1 MNPSLYDDAPEGP
14 QTAPGGERGAP
25 PKKPQDAK
33 SATALVPKEF
43 FEGKELKPGDRC
55 EVEIAAIHDEEVSLK
70 YVGHDQEEERE
81 EPDSENA
88 PEPPP
93 GGPPGAPGGGMGGD
107 YD

>member
-14 QTAPGGERGAP
+14 DSAQGSEQDGP

-43 FEGKELKPGDRC
+43 FEGKDLKPGDRC

-70 YVGHDQEEERE
+70 YVGDHEEEERSE
-81 EPDSENA
+81 ETE
-88 PEPPP
+88 PEKGTPPP
-93 GGPPGAPGGGMGGD
+93 AEGPPGGGMGGD